1 MNEKPFETMN
11 VIPFVDIMLVLLT
24 IVLITSSFIAN
35 GTIPVNLPQASKI
48 VTEAEMPAMIEL
60 GLSGDI
66 DFNGKG
72 VTLET
77 LKVDLEPL
85 GRETNFIIRADR
97 DVSLQHFIDVVDLLK
112 QLSFQKV
119 AVQTKN
125 RT

>member
-35 GTIPVNLPQASKI
+35 GRIPVNLPEATQNVAQADN
-48 VTEAEMPAMIEL
+48 AAMIEL
-60 GLSGDI
+60 GRAGDI
-66 DFNGKG
+66 YFNGKA
-72 VTLET
+72 VTMET
-77 LKVDLEPL
+77 LKGDLQLL
-85 GRETNFIIRADR
+85 GRETSFIIRADR
-97 DVSLQHFIDVVDLLK
+97 DVTLQHFIDVVDLLK
-112 QLSFQKV
+112 QLNFQKV

>member
-1 MNEKPFETMN
+1 MNEKQFEDMN

-35 GTIPVNLPQASKI
+35 GRIPVNLPEASKNI
-48 VTEAEMPAMIEL
+48 TEADTAAIIEL
-60 GLSGDI
+60 GRAGDI
-66 DFNGKG
+66 YFNGKA
-72 VTLET
+72 VTLEA
-77 LKVDLEPL
+77 LKVDLAPL
-85 GRETNFIIRADR
+85 GRETSFIIRADR
-97 DVSLQHFIDVVDLLK
+97 DLSLQHFIDVVDLLK